1 MPGKR
6 PDDTY
11 GRPYQKP
18 ETDGLLKP
26 GFPGQLGLLAQQMN
40 NGFGGGLL
48 AQRQYLNQI
57 YDPVQMQAAVTL
69 GGGDP
74 KMTDTTATTTTT
86 GGSGDAFELDPRMK
100 RWESIFYNMP
110 DGPARLRAMQEGFQ
124 RAGYL

>member
-6 PDDTY
+6 PNETF
-11 GRPYQKP
+11 GRPIKEQSSLSMP
-18 ETDGLLKP
+18 A
-26 GFPGQLGLLAQQMN
+26 GFPGQLGLLAKQMN

-57 YDPVQMQAAVTL
+57 YDPVQVSSLPQNLTP
-69 GGGDP
+69 GGS
-74 KMTDTTATTTTT
+74 TDTTATTTGST
-86 GGSGDAFELDPRMK
+86 GDSGDGFTLDPRMK